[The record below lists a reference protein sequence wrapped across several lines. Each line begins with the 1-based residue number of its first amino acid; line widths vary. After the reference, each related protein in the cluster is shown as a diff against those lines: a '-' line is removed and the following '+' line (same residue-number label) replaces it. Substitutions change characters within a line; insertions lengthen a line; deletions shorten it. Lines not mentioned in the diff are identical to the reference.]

1 MSGRRSSGPGPRP
14 DRTTARRVLLSGAA
28 AAVALSALL
37 RSLVPAS
44 RAADGPDRV
53 RTDDGVE
60 LCTEVLG
67 REDAPVTVVFAHGF
81 ASHAQEFRHQYEA
94 LGQRV
99 RVVVFDQRG
108 HGGSGWG
115 SYRSATMDRLG
126 QDLGEVID
134 QRTGEEPVV
143 LVGHSMGG
151 MAVISLAGQRPELFG
166 HRITGVALLS
176 TAAGHLPKMEMPDRM
191 ARYGVRTGLARA
203 VAWSLWLLAPA
214 IDRMAP
220 FRRAGGRRWL
230 QKQLFGDEE
239 PSPET
244 ISTVQDTWVRTRQS
258 VVSAFYPAMVGYN
271 RTDSLDIFRRVP
283 TVVLT
288 GDRDR
293 TIPWQRGEHLAETI
307 GDSAR
312 FVRVPGAGHMVNLT
326 HPRAVNDALAELLDR
341 AETGTGPEEPS

>member
-1 MSGRRSSGPGPRP
+1 MSGRPSSGTGPRAG
-14 DRTTARRVLLSGAA
+14 RTTARWVLLSGAA
-28 AAVALSALL
+28 AAVALRALL
-37 RSLVPAS
+37 RSLVPAAS
-44 RAADGPDRV
+44 PAADGPARV

-60 LCTEVLG
+60 LCTETLG

-81 ASHAQEFRHQYEA
+81 ASEAREFRHQHEA
-94 LGQRV
+94 LGQRA

-108 HGGSGWG
+108 HGRSGWG

-126 QDLGEVID
+126 RDLGEVVD

-151 MAVISLAGQRPELFG
+151 MAIISLAGQRPELFG
-166 HRITGVALLS
+166 SRITGVALLS

-220 FRRAGGRRWL
+220 FRRAGGRHWL
-230 QKQLFGDEE
+230 QKQLFGDEQ

-244 ISTVQDTWVRTRQS
+244 LSTVQETWVRTPQS

-271 RTDSLDIFRRVP
+271 RTESLGVLRRVP
-283 TVVLT
+283 AVCLA

-293 TIPWQRGEHLAETI
+293 IIPWQRGEHLAETI

-326 HPRAVNDALAELLDR
+326 HPGAVNDALAELLDR
-341 AETGTGPEEPS
+341 AGTGTEDG